1 MKALRLRS
9 KRSASRLKWITS
21 LVLAS
26 LTKSPSSRM
35 PVTPHP
41 WSASSR
47 SKDSSFPEAWA
58 NGSRFWCKLK
68 DDMQRFAET
77 AEAIGSTSSKLKKIA
92 FLADYLRTLSEAN
105 LHAAAVFFTGRP
117 FALTDARTLN
127 VGWSALVN
135 AVQDLSGASDEDIHE
150 IYLDRGDLGEM
161 AERLLASPIG
171 ARPAALIDRAA
182 GEGPNPATIQSKFAD
197 LVKLSGASNK
207 MPAVL
212 DLLRSLA
219 PVEVKYVIKI
229 ITGDLRIGLKENTV
243 EEAIA
248 RAFNRPIDAVRRA
261 NMVLGDIGETAVLAK
276 RGELDKIALGLFRPV
291 KFMLATPADAED
303 EIFATFH
310 GAFYVEDKYDG
321 IRGQL
326 HLSDG
331 RAALYSRTLDDV
343 SHQFPEIVEAAPA
356 LHVGSL
362 IVDGEV
368 VAFKDDQVLPFALLQ
383 KRLGRKQPP
392 ASLIREIPVSLMI
405 FDILTLDGRNLM
417 DEPLLERKTVI
428 EKIEWPAPL
437 RIAPFLL
444 LEARTQLEPFFQQ
457 AALRRNEGLMLKDAG
472 SLYLP
477 GKRGMSWLKWKKAL
491 ATLDVVV
498 TGVEFGHGR
507 RRDVLSDYTFAVHHD
522 GRLLN
527 IGKAYSGLTD
537 REIEDMTEFFK
548 QHTVQD
554 YGRFRVVE
562 PNVIL
567 EVAFNGIQKSNRHA
581 SGYALRFPRIVR
593 IRHDKTPSEIDTL
606 ETVEKLYNR
615 HMGNSGSG
623 IRGMHTEF

>member
-1 MKALRLRS
+1 M
-9 KRSASRLKWITS
+9 
-21 LVLAS
+21 
-26 LTKSPSSRM
+26 
-35 PVTPHP
+35 H
-41 WSASSR
+41 
-47 SKDSSFPEAWA
+47 
-58 NGSRFWCKLK
+58 
-68 DDMQRFAET
+68 RFAET
-77 AEAIGSTSSKLKKIA
+77 AEAIGGTSSKLKKIA
-92 FLADYLRTLSEAN
+92 FLADYLRTLSEDN
-105 LHAAAVFFTGRP
+105 LRAAAVFFTGRP

-135 AVQDLSGASDEDIHE
+135 AVQDLSGASDENIHQ

-161 AERLLASPIG
+161 AERLLPSPSERGREARARQGEASG
-171 ARPAALIDRAA
+171 K
-182 GEGPNPATIQSKFAD
+182 GEGPNPAAIQSKFSD

-248 RAFNRPIDAVRRA
+248 RAFDRPIDAVRRA

-291 KFMLATPADAED
+291 KFMLATPADTED

-326 HLSDG
+326 HLSDD

-356 LHVGSL
+356 LHRASL

-368 VAFKDDQVLPFALLQ
+368 VAFKDDQVLPFAVLQ

-392 ASLIREIPVSLMI
+392 VSLIREIPVSLMI

-428 EKIEWPAPL
+428 EKIEWPPPL

-444 LEARTQLEPFFQQ
+444 LEGRTELEPFFQQ
-457 AALRRNEGLMLKDAG
+457 AVLRRNEGLMLKDAG

-567 EVAFNGIQKSNRHA
+567 EVAFNGIQKSDRHD

-593 IRHDKTPSEIDTL
+593 IRCDKTLSEIDTL

-615 HMGNSGSG
+615 HLGNSGSDG
-623 IRGMHTEF
+623 

>member
-1 MKALRLRS
+1 MHRL
-9 KRSASRLKWITS
+9 
-21 LVLAS
+21 
-26 LTKSPSSRM
+26 
-35 PVTPHP
+35 
-41 WSASSR
+41 
-47 SKDSSFPEAWA
+47 
-58 NGSRFWCKLK
+58 
-68 DDMQRFAET
+68 AET
-77 AEAIGSTSSKLKKIA
+77 AEAIGGTSSKLKKIA
-92 FLADYLRTLSEAN
+92 FLADYLRTLSEDN
-105 LHAAAVFFTGRP
+105 LRAAAVFFTGRP

-135 AVQDLSGASDEDIHE
+135 AVQDLSGASDEDIHQ

-161 AERLLASPIG
+161 AERLLPSPSG
-171 ARPAALIDRAA
+171 RGQ
-182 GEGPNPATIQSKFAD
+182 GEGPSPALIQSRFAA
-197 LVKLSGASNK
+197 LVKLSGATNK

-212 DLLRSLA
+212 DLLRSLT

-248 RAFNRPIDAVRRA
+248 RAFDRPIDAVRRA
-261 NMVLGDIGETAVLAK
+261 NMVLGDIGATAVLAK

-291 KFMLATPADAED
+291 KFMLATPADTED

-326 HLSDG
+326 HLSDD

-343 SHQFPEIVEAAPA
+343 SHQFPEIVKAAPA
-356 LHVGSL
+356 LHRASL

-368 VAFKDDQVLPFALLQ
+368 VAFKDDQVLPFGVLQ

-392 ASLIREIPVSLMI
+392 VSLIREIPVSLML

-428 EKIEWPAPL
+428 EKIEWPPPL

-444 LEARTQLEPFFQQ
+444 LEGRTELEPFFQQ
-457 AALRRNEGLMLKDAG
+457 AVLRRNECLMLNVAG

-477 GKRGMSWLKWKKAL
+477 GKRSMSWLKWKKAL

-507 RRDVLSDYTFAVHHD
+507 RRDVLSDYTFAVQQHD
-522 GRLLN
+522 ELLN

-537 REIEDMTEFFK
+537 LEIAEMTEFFK

-554 YGRFRVVE
+554 YGRFRLVAPV
-562 PNVIL
+562 VIL
-567 EVAFNGIQKSNRHA
+567 EVAFNGIQKSERHA

-593 IRHDKTPSEIDTL
+593 IRHDKTLPEIDTL
-606 ETVEKLYNR
+606 HNVEKILSSSR
-615 HMGNSGSG
+615 QQ
-623 IRGMHTEF
+623 EE